1 MLRKKAQKYSFS
13 IEFVGEKREKDLDHY
28 IRNNVDIGLAS
39 GTSSIEFGLRKVPVI
54 QEWIIDKV
62 YKANIRDTYHLL
74 NEMDNFQDI
83 TDNSY
88 RLEGQDYFEK
98 KVEMILNNYHDI
110 CEASYKKAM
119 SKSPEK
125 CGESFVSLIDNL
137 QSVDIGESYK
147 YLRKAQQLTKAAWH
161 NWMERLHLRRL
172 YVPICKLLGV
182 QQAVF

>member
-1 MLRKKAQKYSFS
+1 MQEQLKIWELQL
-13 IEFVGEKREKDLDHY
+13 KD
-28 IRNNVDIGLAS
+28 
-39 GTSSIEFGLRKVPVI
+39 
-54 QEWIIDKV
+54 
-62 YKANIRDTYHLL
+62 
-74 NEMDNFQDI
+74 
-83 TDNSY
+83 
-88 RLEGQDYFEK
+88 
-98 KVEMILNNYHDI
+98 EMILKNYHDV

-161 NWMERLHLRRL
+161 NWMEILHLRRL